1 MIFHMDESCAMSH
14 NLWVINYY
22 SSVKIIA
29 SYIISLS
36 DFQWQPESNL
46 DRHGVLCES
55 SKMSRES
62 SRDECEFEEDI
73 SEQGFGEYKLKP
85 RKSVNSKGS
94 SEINCFHVVECP
106 KTLPKMFI
114 KFVEFDDFNNFQ
126 NATLSSQSSIQ
137 FTAIDQTGNPSF
149 YQNGF
154 SIEMAS
160 KLI

>member
-1 MIFHMDESCAMSH
+1 M
-14 NLWVINYY
+14 
-22 SSVKIIA
+22 KIIA

-73 SEQGFGEYKLKP
+73 SEQGFGEYKLKA

-160 KLI
+160 KLIESESFKLTVYTQLYKSEQS

>member
-1 MIFHMDESCAMSH
+1 M
-14 NLWVINYY
+14 
-22 SSVKIIA
+22 VKIIA

-55 SKMSRES
+55 SKLSRES

-85 RKSVNSKGS
+85 RKKGS
-94 SEINCFHVVECP
+94 SAINCVHVVECQ
-106 KTLPKMFI
+106 KSLPKMFI
-114 KFVEFDDFNNFQ
+114 QFKDFNDFNNFQ

-137 FTAIDQTGNPSF
+137 FTAIDQTGNPIF
-149 YQNGF
+149 PQFGF
-154 SIEMAS
+154 SIEIAS
-160 KLI
+160 KLN

>member
-1 MIFHMDESCAMSH
+1 M
-14 NLWVINYY
+14 
-22 SSVKIIA
+22 KIIE

-55 SKMSRES
+55 AKTSRES

-73 SEQGFGEYKLKP
+73 SEKGFGEYKLKP
-85 RKSVNSKGS
+85 KSVNSKGS

-106 KTLPKMFI
+106 KTLPKMFM
-114 KFVEFDDFNNFQ
+114 KFVDFGNYNNFQ

-137 FTAIDQTGNPSF
+137 FTAIDQTGNPIF
-149 YQNGF
+149 PQIGF
-154 SIEMAS
+154 SIEMVS